1 MQLDYSFGPL
11 IQEELNW
18 VITDLEWNYHQVRPS
33 SMAEAPAG
41 IPEVLYHLPE
51 LESMLQCE
59 HGVHKTSNVM
69 DVPYICTS
77 ILTH

>member
-1 MQLDYSFGPL
+1 
-11 IQEELNW
+11 
-18 VITDLEWNYHQVRPS
+18 
-33 SMAEAPAG
+33 MAEAPAG

-51 LESMLQCE
+51 LEGMLQCE
-59 HGVHKTSNVM
+59 HGVHKTSNVL